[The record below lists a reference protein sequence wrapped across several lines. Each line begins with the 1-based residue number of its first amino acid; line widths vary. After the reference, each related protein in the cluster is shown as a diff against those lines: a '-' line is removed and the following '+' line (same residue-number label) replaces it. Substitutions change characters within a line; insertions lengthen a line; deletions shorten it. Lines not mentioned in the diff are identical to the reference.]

1 MTEIEE
7 TETVGFLDL
16 SLRNVPQGYADSILL
31 VAQVLRD
38 AGQWDWNLQRRLDAD
53 TKEILDAGDNDPDDF
68 QQIAEDDLDYWIAQ
82 ADHYGF
88 NAYTDEGTFWVEA
101 RRV

>member
-1 MTEIEE
+1 MTTDTTVLGFIEL
-7 TETVGFLDL
+7 GNRDL
-16 SLRNVPQGYADSILL
+16 RQGYADSILL

-53 TKEILDAGDNDPDDF
+53 TKEILDAMDF
-68 QQIAEDDLDYWIAQ
+68 EALEIAEEDIRYWEAQ

-88 NAYTDEGTFWVEA
+88 NAYAEEGTFYVES
-101 RRV
+101 RSN